1 MQELLTRLNMTT
13 GNIVRLLA
21 DATAVSIVAF
31 SVKPIYEALK
41 GREWNTLPIIGVPF
55 LLGTFILAERA
66 GHGETLPN
74 YVDVE
79 DGYLIVRDDFGE
91 LYKDLVHG
99 GSFDDD
105 DYDEEEAEGVY

>member
-1 MQELLTRLNMTT
+1 MNELFNRLNMTT

-21 DATAVSIVAF
+21 DATAVGIVAF

-55 LLGTFILAERA
+55 LLGTYILSERTHN
-66 GHGETLPN
+66 GGIN
-74 YVDVE
+74 YIDLEESYDLVVE
-79 DGYLIVRDDFGE
+79 DFGE
-91 LYKDLVHG
+91 LYSDLVHG
-99 GSFDDD
+99 GDYEDY